1 MRTREDARGP
11 GAQGR
16 VRATLRVAL
25 GGLWLAV
32 RALASRAGL
41 TLALT
46 ALTAFAVGVAA
57 AGAMY
62 LRAAGE
68 SLLQDRL
75 AATSPFSAGL
85 LVERTVS
92 SGTEAARLRQ
102 LVRDDPR
109 LAVPALAPP
118 VFGLESEGFLTYSR
132 PGDSG
137 GGPRARIAAREGL
150 CGHLRLRTGRCP
162 EAGAQGQRIQAAVSP
177 TMARRLGL
185 RPGSR
190 LEATTLRGEPVA
202 PGLVVTGIYEPT
214 PADPWWGLR
223 AYFPPP
229 PERGAGSDPPID
241 AVLVDHTALLRELDR
256 SLARSLSVSAERALD
271 PGRVHLS
278 NAGALVGALTQ
289 VRREAWASA
298 GGTRVESR
306 LSFLVDQA
314 GLDRRALTTPVLLAT
329 VQLVAVAML
338 MLLVVARMAADARAG
353 EIALAK
359 LRGASSRQ
367 AFLLATYEL
376 TLVVL
381 VAFPLAL
388 AVGWAGTSVL
398 ARVQLR
404 PGVPVG
410 ITPPALGVAVGVS
423 LAALAAAALAGAGHV
438 RRRTL
443 ELWRRR
449 RPAPGTQRGLA
460 LELVLLA
467 AATLGMVSLRL
478 GGPRQGGGWDPVALL
493 APTLAVLAGGL
504 LAARAL
510 PALAGGLMRANAG
523 SRSLAPYLAARQVA
537 RPSGAALRVVVLLT
551 AAFGLVAFAM
561 TVRQDQRRNHHDR
574 AWTEVGAARALQ
586 VRLPPGTPGE
596 RIAAAADPGG
606 RQLLPGLRTGASVAF
621 SGTPFTL
628 LGVDPDRYGRVAFWR
643 EDFARQPLGRLLA
656 PLRPPA
662 RIPAPELGP
671 AEEIEIRLAAG
682 SMARSAPPELTA
694 ELLGRDGRIIQVL
707 LGPVRP
713 GRHAYRAVVSLGGA
727 ASTESYRLLRVRLDE
742 SEELAGVAGVYR
754 FEAVRARRDG
764 GWRPVVGFDPGR
776 WYVRSTQGRAL
787 PTTAAAGSGAL
798 VLALP
803 RDPETGVTVSSA
815 AVPEELPAVV
825 TTGLLEDTGQ
835 AVGGVVAVRDAQGT
849 LLKLKVTGVA
859 RALPGTDGAVVAAL
873 VDLGG
878 LLRYGRDTR
887 LAGRAHLWAAA
898 GPEADAAVGRLEGLG
913 VETEQDLTAAQRQA
927 ELGRQAPALALLLLV
942 LGAAAAA
949 VLATGGVMLYLY
961 LDGRRR
967 RFELAV
973 LDALGARHR
982 DLWVPLALEHTVLV
996 GWGVLAGGAV
1006 GLATALVAL
1015 PAVPQFLD
1023 PPRVPP
1029 ALHLPDWPVLGVG
1042 AGLALALIAAG
1053 LSVVVAGLV
1062 RAARPALLR
1071 EEVL

>member
-1 MRTREDARGP
+1 MRTGEEAGGS
-11 GAQGR
+11 GALGR
-16 VRATLRVAL
+16 VRTAWRGAI

-41 TLALT
+41 TLALI

-75 AATSPFSAGL
+75 AATSPFGAGL
-85 LVERTVS
+85 LVERRVAAS
-92 SGTEAARLRQ
+92 AEAARLRQ
-102 LVRDDPR
+102 LLERDPR

-118 VFGLESEGFLTYSR
+118 VFALESEGFLTYSR
-132 PGDSG
+132 SG
-137 GGPRARIAAREGL
+137 GSDGPRARIASREGL
-150 CGHLRLRTGRCP
+150 CGHLRLRAGRCP
-162 EAGAQGQRIQAAVSP
+162 VAGAHGRRIQAAVSP
-177 TMARRLGL
+177 RMARRLGL

-202 PGLVVTGIYEPT
+202 SGLVVTGIYEPT

-223 AYFPPP
+223 ALFPPP
-229 PERGAGSDPPID
+229 PGPGAGSDPPID
-241 AVLVDHTALLRELDR
+241 AVLVDHTALLRELDG
-256 SLARSLSVSAERALD
+256 SLARRLSVSVERALV
-271 PGRVHLS
+271 PGQVRLGS
-278 NAGALVGALTQ
+278 AAALVGAVTR

-306 LSFLVDQA
+306 LPLLVDQA
-314 GLDRRALTTPVLLAT
+314 ALDRRALTTPVLLAT

-338 MLLVVARMAADARAG
+338 MLLLVARMAADARAG
-353 EIALAK
+353 EVALAK

-367 AFLLATYEL
+367 ALLLATYEL
-376 TLVVL
+376 MVVNL

-388 AVGWAGTSVL
+388 AVGWAGTSAL
-398 ARVQLR
+398 ARLQLR
-404 PGVPVG
+404 PGAPVG
-410 ITPPALGVAVGVS
+410 VTLPALGVAAGVS
-423 LAALAAAALAGAGHV
+423 LAALAAAALAGSGQV
-438 RRRTL
+438 RRRAV
-443 ELWRRR
+443 ELWRREW
-449 RPAPGTQRGLA
+449 PAPGARHGLA

-467 AATLGMVSLRL
+467 AAILGMVSLRL

-493 APTLAVLAGGL
+493 APALVLLAGGL

-510 PALAGGLMRANAG
+510 PALAAGLARASAG
-523 SRSLAPYLAARQVA
+523 SRSLATYLAARQVA
-537 RPSGAALRVVVLLT
+537 RRSAAALRVVVLLT

-561 TVRQDQRRNHHDR
+561 TARQDQRRNHHDR

-586 VRLPPGTPGE
+586 VRLPPGLRGE
-596 RIAAAADPGG
+596 RAAAVADPGG
-606 RQLLPGLRTGASVAF
+606 RQLLPGLRTGAAAAF

-643 EDFARQPLGRLLA
+643 EDFAGQPLGRLLA

-662 RIPAPELGP
+662 RIPPPELGL
-671 AEEIEIRLAAG
+671 AEEVEVRLAAG
-682 SMARSAPPELTA
+682 SVARSAPPELTA
-694 ELLGRDGRIIQVL
+694 ELLGGDGRIVQVL

-713 GRHAYRAVVSLGGA
+713 GRHAYRAAVGLGGTA
-727 ASTESYRLLRVRLDE
+727 PTDAYRLLRLRLDE
-742 SEELAGVAGVYR
+742 SEELAGVSGVYR
-754 FEAVRARRDG
+754 FEAVRARQG
-764 GWRPVVGFDPGR
+764 GRWRRTGGFDPGR
-776 WYVRSTQGRAL
+776 WYVRGAQGGAL
-787 PTTAAAGSGAL
+787 PTTAAAGGRAL
-798 VLALP
+798 VFALH
-803 RDPETGVTVSSA
+803 RDPEARVTVTTA

-825 TTGLLEDTGQ
+825 TAGLLEDTGQ
-835 AVGGVVAVRDAQGT
+835 AVGGLVAARDAQGT

-859 RALPGTDGAVVAAL
+859 RALPGTDGAVLAAL
-873 VDLGG
+873 VDLDG
-878 LLRYGRDTR
+878 LLLYGRDAR

-898 GPEADAAVGRLEGLG
+898 GPAADAAVGRLVGQG
-913 VETEQDLTAAQRQA
+913 AQIEQDRTAAQRRA
-927 ELGRQAPALALLLLV
+927 DLGRQAPALALLLLA

-973 LDALGARHR
+973 LGALGARHR
-982 DLWVPLALEHTVLV
+982 DLWVPLALEHAALV
-996 GWGVLAGGAV
+996 GWGVLAGGAL
-1006 GLATALVAL
+1006 GLATALVAM

-1029 ALHLPDWPVLGVG
+1029 ALHLPDWPVLAAG
-1042 AGLALALIAAG
+1042 AGLALALVAAG
-1053 LSVVVAGLV
+1053 LSLVVAGLV

>member
-1 MRTREDARGP
+1 MRRRDDAGRP
-11 GAQGR
+11 GVLGR
-16 VRATLRVAL
+16 VWAAGQAAL
-25 GGLWLAV
+25 DGLWLAV
-32 RALASRAGL
+32 RALTARAGL

-85 LVERTVS
+85 LVERKVATS
-92 SGTEAARLRQ
+92 TEVERLQHLLRH
-102 LVRDDPR
+102 DPR
-109 LAVPALAPP
+109 LAVPALEPP

-132 PGDSG
+132 PGDG
-137 GGPRARIAAREGL
+137 DGPRARIAARAGL
-150 CGHLRLRTGRCP
+150 CEHLRLRAGRCP
-162 EAGAQGQRIQAAVSP
+162 AASTQGQPMQAAVSP
-177 TMARRLGL
+177 RMARRLGL

-190 LEATTLRGEPVA
+190 LAATTLRGEAVA

-223 AYFPPP
+223 AFFPSP
-229 PERGAGSDPPID
+229 PERAAGSDPPID
-241 AVLVDHTALLRELDR
+241 AVLVEHAALQRELDR
-256 SLARSLSVSAERALD
+256 SLTRSLLVTAERPLD
-271 PGRVHLS
+271 PGQLRLD
-278 NAGALVGALTQ
+278 NAAALVGAVAQ
-289 VRREAWASA
+289 FRRGAWASA
-298 GGTRVESR
+298 GGTRVETR
-306 LSFLVDQA
+306 LPFLVDQA
-314 GLDRRALTTPVLLAT
+314 GLDRRGLTTPVLLAT
-329 VQLVAVAML
+329 VQLVALVML

-376 TLVVL
+376 AVVTL

-388 AVGWAGTSVL
+388 AIAWGGTSAL

-404 PGVPVG
+404 PGVPVAV
-410 ITPPALGVAVGVS
+410 TLPALGVAAGVS
-423 LAALAAAALAGAGHV
+423 IVALAAAAVAGTGQV
-438 RRRTL
+438 RRRVL
-443 ELWRRR
+443 ELWRRQR
-449 RPAPGTQRGLA
+449 TAPGARHGLV

-467 AATLGMVSLRL
+467 AAILGMVSLRL

-493 APTLAVLAGGL
+493 APALAVLAGGL

-510 PALAGGLMRANAG
+510 PALAGGLLRADARSG
-523 SRSLAPYLAARQVA
+523 SLAAYLAARQVA
-537 RPSGAALRVVVLLT
+537 RRSGAALRVVVLLT
-551 AAFGLVAFAM
+551 AAFGLVAFAV

-586 VRLPPGTPGE
+586 VRLPPGMQGE
-596 RIAAAADPGG
+596 RIAAVADPGG
-606 RQLLPGLRTGASVAF
+606 RQLLPGLRTGAAMAF

-628 LGVDPDRYGRVAFWR
+628 LGVDPDRYRRVAFWR
-643 EDFARQPLGRLLA
+643 EDFAGQPLDRLLA

-662 RIPAPELGP
+662 RIPPPELGP
-671 AEEIEIRLAAG
+671 AEEIEVRLAAG
-682 SMARSAPPELTA
+682 SVSRLAPPELTA
-694 ELLGRDGRIIQVL
+694 ELLGGDGRIVQVL

-713 GRHAYRAVVSLGGA
+713 GRHAYRAVVGAGGA
-727 ASTESYRLLRVRLDE
+727 STGAYRLLRLRLDE
-742 SEELAGVAGVYR
+742 GEELAGVAGVYR
-754 FEAVRARRDG
+754 FEAVRARQG
-764 GWRPVVGFDPGR
+764 GRWRPIGGFDPGR
-776 WYVRSTQGRAL
+776 WYVRSGQGRAL
-787 PTTAAAGSGAL
+787 PATATAGGEAL
-798 VLALP
+798 VLAL
-803 RDPETGVTVSSA
+803 RDPEARVTVNSA

-835 AVGGVVAVRDAQGT
+835 AVGGVMVVNDAQGT

-859 RALPGTDGAVVAAL
+859 RALPGTDGAFVAAL
-873 VDLGG
+873 VDLRG
-878 LLRYGRDTR
+878 LQLYGRDTR
-887 LAGRAHLWAAA
+887 LAERAHLWTAA
-898 GPEADAAVGRLEGLG
+898 GPEAAAAVGRLEALG
-913 VETEQDLTAAQRQA
+913 VQIEQDLTAEQRRA
-927 ELGRQAPALALLLLV
+927 DLGRQAPALALLLLLV
-942 LGAAAAA
+942 GAAAAA
-949 VLATGGVMLYLY
+949 VLATGGVMLHLY

-967 RFELAV
+967 RFELAA
-973 LDALGARHR
+973 LAALGARHR
-982 DLWVPLALEHTVLV
+982 DLWLPLALEHAVLV

-1029 ALHLPDWPVLGVG
+1029 ALHLPDWPVLTVG
-1042 AGLALALIAAG
+1042 AGLALALVAAG
-1053 LSVVVAGLV
+1053 LSLVVAGLV
-1062 RAARPALLR
+1062 RAARPELLR

>member
-1 MRTREDARGP
+1 VRRAPFALGRAR
-11 GAQGR
+11 AIW
-16 VRATLRVAL
+16 RVAL

-32 RALASRAGL
+32 RALAARAGL
-41 TLALT
+41 TLALI

-85 LVERTVS
+85 LVERKVAS
-92 SGTEAARLRQ
+92 STEVERLRHLLQ
-102 LVRDDPR
+102 HDSR

-118 VFGLESEGFLTYSR
+118 VLGLESEGFLTYSR
-132 PGDSG
+132 PGDSD
-137 GGPRARIAAREGL
+137 GPRARIAAREGL
-150 CGHLRLRTGRCP
+150 CGHLRLRAGRCP
-162 EAGAQGQRIQAAVSP
+162 AAGTQGKRRMQAAVSP
-177 TMARRLGL
+177 RMARRLGL

-190 LEATTLRGEPVA
+190 LEATTLRGEPVGS
-202 PGLVVTGIYEPT
+202 GLVVTGIYEPT

-229 PERGAGSDPPID
+229 GTEAGRDPPID

-271 PGRVHLS
+271 PGRVRLS
-278 NAGALVGALTQ
+278 NATTLVGAVTQ
-289 VRREAWASA
+289 ARREAWASA

-306 LSFLVDQA
+306 LPFLVEQA

-329 VQLVAVAML
+329 VQLDAVALL

-376 TLVVL
+376 TVVNL

-388 AVGWAGTSVL
+388 AVGWVGTSAL
-398 ARVQLR
+398 ARGQLR

-410 ITPPALGVAVGVS
+410 ITLPALGVAAGVS
-423 LAALAAAALAGAGHV
+423 LAALAAAALAGTGQV
-438 RRRTL
+438 RRRAA
-443 ELWRRR
+443 ELWSRG
-449 RPAPGTQRGLA
+449 RPAPGSRHGLV

-478 GGPRQGGGWDPVALL
+478 GGLRQGVGWDPVALL
-493 APTLAVLAGGL
+493 APALAVLAGGL

-510 PALAGGLMRANAG
+510 PALAGGLVRASAV
-523 SRSLAPYLAARQVA
+523 SRSLATYLAARQVA
-537 RPSGAALRVVVLLT
+537 RRSGAALRVVVLLT

-574 AWTEVGAARALQ
+574 AWTEVGADRALQ
-586 VRLPPGTPGE
+586 VRLPPGMRGDQLAE
-596 RIAAAADPGG
+596 VADPGG
-606 RQLLPGLRTGASVAF
+606 RQLLSGLRTGAAVAF

-628 LGVDPDRYGRVAFWR
+628 FGVDPDRYGRVAFWR

-656 PLRPPA
+656 PLRPPV
-662 RIPAPELGP
+662 RIPPPELGP

-682 SMARSAPPELTA
+682 SVARSAPPELTA
-694 ELLGRDGRIIQVL
+694 ELLGGDGRIVQVF
-707 LGPVRP
+707 LGQVRP
-713 GRHAYRAVVSLGGA
+713 GRHAYRGLVGLDGA
-727 ASTESYRLLRVRLDE
+727 AAPTESYRLLRMRLDE
-742 SEELAGVAGVYR
+742 SEQLGGVAGDYQ
-754 FEAVRARRDG
+754 FEAVRARQSGR
-764 GWRPVVGFDPGR
+764 WHPVGGFDPGR
-776 WYVRSTQGRAL
+776 WYVRSAQGRSL
-787 PTTAAAGSGAL
+787 PASPAGSGAL
-798 VLALP
+798 GLALP
-803 RDPETGVTVSSA
+803 RDPEAGVTVNSA

-835 AVGGVVAVRDAQGT
+835 AVGGLLAVRDAQGT

-859 RALPGTDGAVVAAL
+859 RALPGTDGAVLAAL
-873 VDLGG
+873 VDLEG
-878 LLRYGRDTR
+878 LGLYGRDAR
-887 LAGRAHLWAAA
+887 LAGRAQLWAAA
-898 GPEADAAVGRLEGLG
+898 GPEADAAVGRLGGLG
-913 VETEQDLTAAQRQA
+913 APIEQDLTAAQRRA
-927 ELGRQAPALALLLLV
+927 DLGRQAPALALQLLV

-982 DLWVPLALEHTVLV
+982 DLWWSLALEHTVLV

-1006 GLATALVAL
+1006 GLAAALVAL

-1023 PPRVPP
+1023 PPKVPP
-1029 ALHLPDWPVLGVG
+1029 ALHLPDWPVLAVG
-1042 AGLALALIAAG
+1042 AGLALALVAAG
-1053 LSVVVAGLV
+1053 LSLVVAGLV

-1071 EEVL
+1071 EEVP

>member
-1 MRTREDARGP
+1 MRTMS
-11 GAQGR
+11 
-16 VRATLRVAL
+16 RVAL

-32 RALASRAGL
+32 RALVARAGL

-85 LVERTVS
+85 LVERRVATS
-92 SGTEAARLRQ
+92 TEVERLRQ
-102 LVRDDPR
+102 LLRHDPR
-109 LAVPALAPP
+109 LAVPALTPP
-118 VFGLESEGFLTYSR
+118 LFGLESEGFLTYSR
-132 PGDSG
+132 PGNSD
-137 GGPRARIAAREGL
+137 GPRARIAAREGL
-150 CGHLRLRTGRCP
+150 CGHLRLAAGRCP
-162 EAGAQGQRIQAAVSP
+162 AAGAQDQPMQAAVSP
-177 TMARRLGL
+177 RMARRLGL

-190 LEATTLRGEPVA
+190 LEATTLRGEAVA

-214 PADPWWGLR
+214 PTDPWWGMR

-229 PERGAGSDPPID
+229 PERGGGSDPPID

-256 SLARSLSVSAERALD
+256 SLTRNLSVTAERALD
-271 PGRVHLS
+271 PGRVRLS
-278 NAGALVGALTQ
+278 NATALVGAVTQ
-289 VRREAWASA
+289 FRREAWASA

-306 LSFLVDQA
+306 LPSLVDQA
-314 GLDRRALTTPVLLAT
+314 RLDRRALTAPVLLAT
-329 VQLVAVAML
+329 VQLVALAML

-376 TLVVL
+376 TVVTL
-381 VAFPLAL
+381 LAFPLGL
-388 AVGWAGTSVL
+388 AVGWGGASAL
-398 ARVQLR
+398 ARLQLR
-404 PGVPVG
+404 PGVPVAV
-410 ITPPALGVAVGVS
+410 TLPALGVAAVVS
-423 LAALAAAALAGAGHV
+423 VVALAAAALAGTGQV
-438 RRRTL
+438 RVL
-443 ELWRRR
+443 ALWRRE
-449 RPAPGTQRGLA
+449 RPEPGTRHGLVP
-460 LELVLLA
+460 ELALLA
-467 AATLGMVSLRL
+467 AAILGMVSLRL

-493 APTLAVLAGGL
+493 APALAVLAGGL

-510 PALAGGLMRANAG
+510 PALAGGLVRANAG
-523 SRSLAPYLAARQVA
+523 SRSLALYLAARQVA
-537 RPSGAALRVVVLLT
+537 RRSGAALRVVVLLT
-551 AAFGLVAFAM
+551 AAFGLVAFAV

-586 VRLPPGTPGE
+586 VRLPQGMRGE
-596 RIAAAADPGG
+596 RIAAVADPGG
-606 RQLLPGLRTGASVAF
+606 RQLVPGLRTGAAVAF

-643 EDFARQPLGRLLA
+643 EDFAGQLLGRLLA
-656 PLRPPA
+656 PLRPTA
-662 RIPAPELGP
+662 RIPPPELGP
-671 AEEIEIRLAAG
+671 AEEIEIRLAAD
-682 SMARSAPPELTA
+682 SVARSASPELTA
-694 ELLGRDGRIIQVL
+694 ELLGEDGRIIQVL

-713 GRHAYRAVVSLGGA
+713 GRHAYRAVVGAGGA
-727 ASTESYRLLRVRLDE
+727 ASTESYRLLRLRLDE
-742 SEELAGVAGVYR
+742 SEELAGVAGAYR
-754 FEAVRARRDG
+754 FEAVRARQG
-764 GWRPVVGFDPGR
+764 GRWRLIGGFDPGR
-776 WYVRSTQGRAL
+776 WYVRSGQGRAL
-787 PTTAAAGSGAL
+787 PTTAAAGGGAL
-798 VLALP
+798 VLALH
-803 RDPETGVTVSSA
+803 RDPEARVTVNSA

-835 AVGGVVAVRDAQGT
+835 AVGGLLSVRDAQGT

-859 RALPGTDGAVVAAL
+859 RALPGTDGAFVAAL
-873 VDLGG
+873 VDLEG
-878 LLRYGRDTR
+878 LLLYGRDTR
-887 LAGRAHLWAAA
+887 LAGRAHLLAAA
-898 GPEADAAVGRLEGLG
+898 GPQADAAVGRLERLG
-913 VETEQDLTAAQRQA
+913 VEIEQDLTAGQRRA
-927 ELGRQAPALALLLLV
+927 DLGRQAPALALLLLV

-949 VLATGGVMLYLY
+949 VLATGGVMLHLY

-973 LDALGARHR
+973 LEALGARHR
-982 DLWVPLALEHTVLV
+982 DQWLPLALEHAVLV

-1006 GLATALVAL
+1006 GLATALVVL

-1029 ALHLPDWPVLGVG
+1029 ALHLPDWPVLTVG
-1042 AGLALALIAAG
+1042 AGLALALVAAG
-1053 LSVVVAGLV
+1053 LSLVVAGLV
-1062 RAARPALLR
+1062 RAARPELLR

>member
-1 MRTREDARGP
+1 MRTRADAGGP
-11 GAQGR
+11 DVLGR
-16 VRATLRVAL
+16 VRTIWRGAL

-32 RALASRAGL
+32 RALAARAGL
-41 TLALT
+41 TLALI
-46 ALTAFAVGVAA
+46 ALTAFAVGVAS

-85 LVERTVS
+85 LVERRVATS
-92 SGTEAARLRQ
+92 TEVERLQ
-102 LVRDDPR
+102 HLVRHDPE
-109 LAVPALAPP
+109 LAVPALKPP
-118 VFGLESEGFLTYSR
+118 LFGLESEGFLTYSR
-132 PGDSG
+132 PGDSD
-137 GGPRARIAAREGL
+137 GPRARIAAREGL
-150 CGHLRLRTGRCP
+150 CEHLRLRAGRCP
-162 EAGAQGQRIQAAVSP
+162 AAGAEGQRMQAAVSP
-177 TMARRLGL
+177 RMARRLGL

-214 PADPWWGLR
+214 PADPWWGMR
-223 AYFPPP
+223 AFFPPP
-229 PERGAGSDPPID
+229 PERGGGSDPPTD

-256 SLARSLSVSAERALD
+256 SLARSLSVTAERALD
-271 PGRVHLS
+271 PGRVRLD
-278 NAGALVGALTQ
+278 NAAALVGAVTQ
-289 VRREAWASA
+289 FRREAWASA
-298 GGTRVESR
+298 GSTRIESR
-306 LSFLVDQA
+306 LPSLVDQA

-329 VQLVAVAML
+329 VQLDALVML
-338 MLLVVARMAADARAG
+338 MLLVVALMAADARAG

-376 TLVVL
+376 AVVSL

-388 AVGWAGTSVL
+388 ALGWGGASALT
-398 ARVQLR
+398 RVQLR
-404 PGVPVG
+404 PGVPVAV
-410 ITPPALGVAVGVS
+410 TLPALGVAAVVS
-423 LAALAAAALAGAGHV
+423 VAALAVAALAGTGQV
-438 RRRTL
+438 RRRVL
-443 ELWRRR
+443 ELWRREP
-449 RPAPGTQRGLA
+449 PASGTRHGLV

-467 AATLGMVSLRL
+467 AAILGMVSLRL

-493 APTLAVLAGGL
+493 APALAVLAGGL

-510 PALAGGLMRANAG
+510 PALAGGLVRANAG
-523 SRSLAPYLAARQVA
+523 SRSLPIYLAARQVA
-537 RPSGAALRVVVLLT
+537 RRRGAALRVVVLLT

-561 TVRQDQRRNHHDR
+561 TVRQDQQRNHHDR

-586 VRLPPGTPGE
+586 VRLPPGMRGE
-596 RIAAAADPGG
+596 QIAALADPGG
-606 RQLLPGLRTGASVAF
+606 RQLLPGLRTGAAVAF

-643 EDFARQPLGRLLA
+643 EDFAGQPLGRLLA
-656 PLRPPA
+656 PLRPAA
-662 RIPAPELGP
+662 RIPPPELGP

-682 SMARSAPPELTA
+682 PVARSAPPELTA
-694 ELLGRDGRIIQVL
+694 ELLGEDGRIIQVF

-713 GRHAYRAVVSLGGA
+713 GRHAYRAVVGAGGA
-727 ASTESYRLLRVRLDE
+727 ASTESYRLLRLRLDE
-742 SEELAGVAGVYR
+742 SEELAGVAGGYR
-754 FEAVRARRDG
+754 FEAVRARQG
-764 GWRPVVGFDPGR
+764 GRWRLIGGFDPGR
-776 WYVRSTQGRAL
+776 WYVRSGQGRAL

-798 VLALP
+798 DVALH
-803 RDPETGVTVSSA
+803 RDPEARITVNSA
-815 AVPEELPAVV
+815 AVPEVLPAVV

-835 AVGGVVAVRDAQGT
+835 AVGGLVAVRDAQGT

-859 RALPGTDGAVVAAL
+859 RALPGTDGAFVAAL
-873 VDLGG
+873 VDLEG
-878 LLRYGRDTR
+878 LLLYGRDSR

-898 GPEADAAVGRLEGLG
+898 GPEPDAAVGRLERLG
-913 VETEQDLTAAQRQA
+913 VQIEQDLTAAQRRA
-927 ELGRQAPALALLLLV
+927 DLGRQAPALALLLLV

-949 VLATGGVMLYLY
+949 VLATGGVMLHLY

-967 RFELAV
+967 QFELAV

-982 DLWVPLALEHTVLV
+982 DLWLPLALEHAVLV

-1029 ALHLPDWPVLGVG
+1029 ALHLPDWPVLTVG
-1042 AGLALALIAAG
+1042 AGLALALVAAG
-1053 LSVVVAGLV
+1053 LALVVAGLV
-1062 RAARPALLR
+1062 RVARPELLR

>member
-1 MRTREDARGP
+1 MRTREDAGGP
-11 GAQGR
+11 GGLGR
-16 VRATLRVAL
+16 VRTIRRLAL

-32 RALASRAGL
+32 RALAARAGL
-41 TLALT
+41 TLALI
-46 ALTAFAVGVAA
+46 ALTAFAVGLAA

-85 LVERTVS
+85 LVERKVATS
-92 SGTEAARLRQ
+92 TEVERLQHLLRH
-102 LVRDDPR
+102 DPR
-109 LAVPALAPP
+109 LAVPALTPP
-118 VFGLESEGFLTYSR
+118 LFGLESEGFLTYSR
-132 PGDSG
+132 PGNSD
-137 GGPRARIAAREGL
+137 GPRARIAAREGL
-150 CGHLRLRTGRCP
+150 CEHLRLRAGRCP
-162 EAGAQGQRIQAAVSP
+162 AAGAQDQPMQAAVSP
-177 TMARRLGL
+177 RMARRLGL

-190 LEATTLRGEPVA
+190 LEATTPRGEAVA

-223 AYFPPP
+223 AFFP
-229 PERGAGSDPPID
+229 PERAAGSDPPID

-256 SLARSLSVSAERALD
+256 SLTRNLSVTAERALD
-271 PGRVHLS
+271 PGRVRLS
-278 NAGALVGALTQ
+278 NATAMVGAVTQ
-289 VRREAWASA
+289 FRREAWASA
-298 GGTRVESR
+298 GSTRVESR
-306 LSFLVDQA
+306 LPSLVDQA

-329 VQLVAVAML
+329 VQLDALAML

-376 TLVVL
+376 TVVTL
-381 VAFPLAL
+381 LAFPLAL
-388 AVGWAGTSVL
+388 AVGWGGASAL

-404 PGVPVG
+404 PGVPVAV
-410 ITPPALGVAVGVS
+410 TLPALGVAAVVS
-423 LAALAAAALAGAGHV
+423 VAALAAAALAGTGQV
-438 RRRTL
+438 RQRVL
-443 ELWRRR
+443 ELWRRG
-449 RPAPGTQRGLA
+449 RPAPGTRHGLV

-467 AATLGMVSLRL
+467 VATLGMVSLRL

-493 APTLAVLAGGL
+493 APALAVLAGGL

-510 PALAGGLMRANAG
+510 PALAGGLVRANAG
-523 SRSLAPYLAARQVA
+523 SRSLAIYLAARQVA
-537 RPSGAALRVVVLLT
+537 RRSGAALRVVVLLT
-551 AAFGLVAFAM
+551 AAFGLVAFAV

-586 VRLPPGTPGE
+586 VRLPPGMRGE
-596 RIAAAADPGG
+596 RIAAVADPGG
-606 RQLLPGLRTGASVAF
+606 RQLLPGLRTGAAVAF

-643 EDFARQPLGRLLA
+643 EDFAGQPLGRLLA
-656 PLRPPA
+656 PLRPTA
-662 RIPAPELGP
+662 RIPPPELGP

-682 SMARSAPPELTA
+682 SVARSVPPELTA
-694 ELLGRDGRIIQVL
+694 ELLGGDGRIIQVF

-713 GRHAYRAVVSLGGA
+713 GRHAYRAVVGAGGA
-727 ASTESYRLLRVRLDE
+727 ASTESYRLLRLRLDE

-754 FEAVRARRDG
+754 FEAVRARQG
-764 GWRPVVGFDPGR
+764 GRWRLIGGFDPGR
-776 WYVRSTQGRAL
+776 WYVRGAQGRAL

-798 VLALP
+798 VLALH
-803 RDPETGVTVSSA
+803 RDPEARVTVNSA

-835 AVGGVVAVRDAQGT
+835 AVGGLVAVRDAQGT

-859 RALPGTDGAVVAAL
+859 RALPGTDGAFVAAL
-873 VDLGG
+873 VDLEG
-878 LLRYGRDTR
+878 LLLYGRDTR

-898 GPEADAAVGRLEGLG
+898 GPEAATAVGRLEGLG
-913 VETEQDLTAAQRQA
+913 VQIEEDLTAAQRRTD
-927 ELGRQAPALALLLLV
+927 LGRQAPALALLLLV

-949 VLATGGVMLYLY
+949 VLATGGVMLHLY

-982 DLWVPLALEHTVLV
+982 DLWLPLALEHAVLV
-996 GWGVLAGGAV
+996 SWGVVAGGAV

-1015 PAVPQFLD
+1015 PALPQFLD

-1029 ALHLPDWPVLGVG
+1029 ALHLPDWPVLTVG
-1042 AGLALALIAAG
+1042 AGLALALVAAG
-1053 LSVVVAGLV
+1053 LSLVVAGLV